1 MGSIPVGATK
11 PNTNNAPFSWY
22 MTIAIIVININ
33 VKTCPTKKP
42 MYQLF

>member
-1 MGSIPVGATK
+1 
-11 PNTNNAPFSWY
+11 

>member
-1 MGSIPVGATK
+1 
-11 PNTNNAPFSWY
+11 

-33 VKTCPTKKP
+33 IKTCPTKKP